1 MRVSTYADN
10 DNTVE
15 AFAFLRYA
23 HASME
28 ELTLLPRIGP
38 DYDFVRRPIQP
49 LSVANELSVLR
60 HLAALAR
67 EQLAA
72 YPTSLEQDAA
82 ELASGRWGYGSNR
95 RNALVLLHGEKAVC
109 AYYVRLSD
117 TASRIAAAPA
127 GDLEAL
133 IAAEHASVSDED
145 KYVRGTLLPLLRRHR
160 RSLQASAAVSSH
172 VAVSGAAAAV
182 VPSSAPASALPA
194 AVADGS
200 SPAQY
205 AAAATA
211 APAAHPP
218 ASAVDP
224 APACGGSG
232 CAAEAAS
239 PATSESSAD
248 LPLGSGV
255 PPDASSPGALSPSS
269 TVEVV
274 CWRPELLPAFE
285 ALNREWI
292 ETHFAL
298 EETDLAV
305 FRDPHAKIV
314 APGGQIFF
322 VLENGAVRGTCAVLR
337 ESASRYELGKMAV
350 SPSAQGRGHGDRLLR
365 AAIAFAREA
374 GGEELVLSSNTKL
387 GPALRLYEKHG
398 FTALPHITDTR
409 YSRVNIEMR
418 LPLR

>member
-1 MRVSTYADN
+1 VRVSTYADN

-117 TASRIAAAPA
+117 TAQRIAAAPA
-127 GDLEAL
+127 EGLEAL
-133 IAAEHASVSDED
+133 IAAEYASVSDED
-145 KYVRGTLLPLLRRHR
+145 KYVRSTLLPLLRRHR
-160 RSLQASAAVSSH
+160 RSLQASAAASSQ

-182 VPSSAPASALPA
+182 VPSSAPRPALPV

-200 SPAQY
+200 SPEQF

-211 APAAHPP
+211 ASAARPP
-218 ASAVDP
+218 ASAA

-232 CAAEAAS
+232 CATEAAS

-248 LPLGSGV
+248 LPLGGGV
-255 PPDASSPGALSPSS
+255 TPDASSPGPLSPSS
-269 TVEVV
+269 TIEVV
-274 CWRPELLPAFE
+274 GWRPDLLPAFE

-292 ETHFAL
+292 ETHFAV

-305 FRDPHAKIV
+305 FRDPHATIV

-322 VLENGAVRGTCAVLR
+322 LLENGAVRGTCAVLR
-337 ESASRYELGKMAV
+337 ESATRYELGKMAV
-350 SPSAQGRGHGDRLLR
+350 SPSAQGRGYGDRLLR